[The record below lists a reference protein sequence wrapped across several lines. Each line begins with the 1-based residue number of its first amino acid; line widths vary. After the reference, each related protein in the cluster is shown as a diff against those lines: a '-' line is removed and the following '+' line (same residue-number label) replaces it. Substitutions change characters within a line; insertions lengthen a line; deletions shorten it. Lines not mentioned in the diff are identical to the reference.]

1 MGRTDAEAEAPLIWP
16 HDAKSQLLG
25 KEPDTGKEVDD
36 RGRGCWITSP
46 TPRAY
51 SNSCPSSW

>member
-25 KEPDTGKEVDD
+25 KEPDAGKEVDD
-36 RGRGCWITSP
+36 RGRGCWIASP
-46 TPRAY
+46 T
-51 SNSCPSSW
+51 